1 MTAMNRRS
9 LFKFLFGGAA
19 SVAAAKLAP
28 PVENLM
34 LEPRESR
41 LEPALNPT
49 DRAVQEARI
58 IDYWTNPIIYCEED
72 GSTPDLPDFTDIRPG
87 GLYASRGHFRV
98 LRYPGQ
104 APLTGVVKT

>member
-1 MTAMNRRS
+1 MNRRS

-28 PVENLM
+28 SQNLL

-49 DRAVQEARI
+49 DRAVQEAKI
-58 IDYWTNPIIYCEED
+58 IDYWTNPIVYYEED
-72 GSTPDLPDFTDIRPG
+72 GNAPDLPDLMAMRPG
-87 GLYASRGHFRV
+87 SLYASRGRLRV
-98 LRYPGQ
+98 LQYVGRP
-104 APLTGVVKT
+104 PLDRGR